1 MDLSFISNYYM
12 PIVLVGCLCV
22 GYCIKHIS
30 LLEKVSNDYIPTI
43 MLILG
48 AILACMAQKTVNL
61 DTIIAGMATGLASTG
76 LHQMFKQMIEQK
88 EK

>member
-30 LLEKVSNDYIPTI
+30 LLKKVSNDYIPAI

-48 AILACMAQKTVNL
+48 AILACMAQKAVNL
-61 DTIIAGMATGLASTG
+61 DTIVAGMATGLASTG
-76 LHQMFKQMIEQK
+76 LHQTFKNIIEK
-88 EK
+88 KID